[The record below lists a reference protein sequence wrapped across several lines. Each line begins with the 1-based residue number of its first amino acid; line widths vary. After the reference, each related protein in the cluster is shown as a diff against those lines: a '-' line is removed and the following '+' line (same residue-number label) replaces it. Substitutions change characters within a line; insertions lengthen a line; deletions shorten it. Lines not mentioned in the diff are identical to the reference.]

1 MMISFMIGLL
11 LQLLFANLENILAIS
26 DNEWI
31 VIQFCILLVD
41 NFIQG
46 MFHMTEECI
55 TRWLAMPFS
64 KVDLHDS
71 FFVSGHLCERAL
83 AFELC

>member
-1 MMISFMIGLL
+1 MISFMTGLL

-41 NFIQG
+41 KFVQG

-55 TRWLAMPFS
+55 TR
-64 KVDLHDS
+64 
-71 FFVSGHLCERAL
+71 
-83 AFELC
+83 